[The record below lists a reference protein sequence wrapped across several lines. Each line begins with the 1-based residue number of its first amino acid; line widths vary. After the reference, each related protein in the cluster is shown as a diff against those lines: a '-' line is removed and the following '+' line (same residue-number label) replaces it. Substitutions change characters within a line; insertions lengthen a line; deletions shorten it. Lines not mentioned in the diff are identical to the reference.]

1 MLEKRQITHRMWSTF
16 LELLL
21 SHLAISQ
28 SDLII
33 HLFKT
38 LVSLDFHW
46 YFAEGLHWDAAAD
59 GGGET
64 HFAGRRLSDTAEAS
78 PNQSRGEIAQEDSTQ
93 DQE

>member
-1 MLEKRQITHRMWSTF
+1 
-16 LELLL
+16 
-21 SHLAISQ
+21 
-28 SDLII
+28 
-33 HLFKT
+33 
-38 LVSLDFHW
+38 LDFHW